1 MRQGIRIFEKQGNNE
16 ERKADIMLGKLI
28 DRHIKKILIVLL
40 IICAALFV
48 YIVTACSKDA
58 KKENNKTIQSQT
70 IKQTKNQNTK
80 KNKKAKAK
88 NKADSGKTKDTNK
101 KKGNKKN
108 TAKKKKKPTDIKKE
122 QVYKLKTGTAVPAAK
137 LTSDKKAEKYFR
149 SFEVKTG
156 TDLYNRIL
164 NKSYKPG
171 GGMPLADLRYLKVLY
186 YDFNGTVRVG
196 EIMVNK
202 SIADRTRRVFYE
214 LYKNKYPIRKMRLI
228 DDYYGQA
235 KQGFDAGNAAD
246 WYSME
251 DDNTSGFN
259 YRTIQGSTQLSNH
272 AGGRAIDL
280 NPLENPQTTNGRAI
294 DHEQSC
300 QKYADSR
307 TGEHAITRNSIAY
320 RVFTNHGFSWG
331 GNWSNTSDYQHFE
344 IS

>member
-1 MRQGIRIFEKQGNNE
+1 
-16 ERKADIMLGKLI
+16 MLGKFI

-40 IICAALFV
+40 IICVLLFL
-48 YIVTACSKDA
+48 YIVTAYSKDA
-58 KKENNKTIQSQT
+58 KKANNKTIKSQT
-70 IKQTKNQNTK
+70 IEQTKNQKTK
-80 KNKKAKAK
+80 KNKNAKTK
-88 NKADSGKTKDTNK
+88 NSTNSGKTTDSNK
-101 KKGNKKN
+101 KKD
-108 TAKKKKKPTDIKKE
+108 KKKKAARKKKKATGIKKE
-122 QVYKLKTGTAVPAAK
+122 RVYKLKAGTAVSAAK
-137 LTSDKKAEKYFR
+137 LTSEKKAKKYFR
-149 SFEVKTG
+149 IFEVKKG

-164 NKSYKPG
+164 NKSYKPAG
-171 GGMPLADLRYLKVLY
+171 SMPLADLRYVKVLY

-202 SIADRTRRVFYE
+202 SIAERTRQVVYE
-214 LYKNKYPIRKMRLI
+214 LYKNKYQIRKMRLI

-235 KQGFDAGNAAD
+235 RQGFDAGNAAD

-259 YRTIQGSTQLSNH
+259 YRTIQGSSQLSNH

-307 TGEHAITRNSIAY
+307 TGEHAITRTGTAY

-344 IS
+344 IP